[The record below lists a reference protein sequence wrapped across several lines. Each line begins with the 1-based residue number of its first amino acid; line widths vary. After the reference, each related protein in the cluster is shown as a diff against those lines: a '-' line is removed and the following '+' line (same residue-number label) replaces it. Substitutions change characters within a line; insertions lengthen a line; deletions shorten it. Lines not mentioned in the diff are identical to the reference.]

1 MKNRSSLTIFITIL
15 SAIGS
20 LALLPEVKGAPEVTP
35 PPDGCYPGFTTAEGC
50 LALQSLTS
58 GEGNTGLGWRSLFS
72 VGTGNFNTGV
82 GVGTLLSNNGDNNTA
97 VGAAALLLNATGA
110 SNTAVG
116 AAALENDT
124 GGPFNT
130 AGGLQALQNATANA
144 NAAVGDRALQ
154 NVTTGFFNT
163 AIGAAAGFD
172 QTTGN
177 NNIYIGQG
185 SFGVAGENNTCYI
198 QGIANSSIPTANAAL
213 VFVNLTSG
221 KLATVLTDAN
231 GNRLTVPISQSQLQ
245 PAPLGQPNAVPE
257 RYFDDGRQAML
268 NLKVEKLQVTVA
280 QQHKQIQTL
289 TAQLKEQAAQIQK
302 VSAQLEVNKPAPRVV
317 TNKP

>member
-20 LALLPEVKGAPEVTP
+20 FALLPEVKGAPEVAP

-58 GEGNTGLGWRSLFS
+58 GQGNTGLGWRSLFS
-72 VGTGNFNTGV
+72 VDAGSFNTGV
-82 GVGTLLSNNGDNNTA
+82 GAGALLSNNGDNNTA
-97 VGAAALLLNATGA
+97 VGAAALLLNGTGA

-130 AGGLQALQNATANA
+130 AVGLQALQNATANA

-185 SFGVAGENNTCYI
+185 SFGVAGENNICYI

-213 VFVNLTSG
+213 VLLNLTSG
-221 KLATVLTDAN
+221 KLATVLTDAY
-231 GNRLTVPISQSQLQ
+231 GNRLTVPISQTRLQ
-245 PAPLGQPNAVPE
+245 PAPPGQPNAVPE
-257 RYFDDGRQAML
+257 RYFEDGHQAML
-268 NLKVEKLQVTVA
+268 NLKVEKLQATVA
-280 QQHKQIQTL
+280 QQHKQIETL
-289 TAQLKEQAAQIQK
+289 TAQPKEQTAQIQK
-302 VSAQLEVNKPAPRVV
+302 VRAPFEVNKAAPQTVA
-317 TNKP
+317 NN